1 MSSLHLEVV
10 ALWLIYAAA
19 CAAAVWLARR
29 LVGSFPTRIGVFI
42 ALAPLVFTGKAMLLG
57 RMYGPAD
64 LYYGHE
70 PWKRVAAEH
79 GIARMKNPILSDL
92 AFANLPW
99 RAAVREALVNGRFPF
114 WNRFVLAGNPLVATA
129 QAGVFH
135 PATWLGIVLPVS
147 LSWTFSCA
155 FTIFLALLCGFL
167 FFLDFRLRPLPALV
181 GAVAWGFS
189 TYVLFWD
196 GWSVGPSVAEL
207 PLLLLGLRRIAAGGG
222 SGIGITVVAL
232 LLSFTGGHPE
242 TFFHCVA
249 AGGVYF
255 LWELAGRRRNI
266 PRAAGSALAA
276 GFLALLL
283 AGPQLFPLL
292 EAIRNSAE
300 YRARR
305 SASVDQAQS
314 VSVREAAA
322 RLLPA
327 VLPFAHGIFGKSPV
341 QGERNDGSGMP
352 LGYAGAMLFPLA
364 AWGSLGRRQPPASA
378 EASAGKPELSS
389 AVAVAKAERGR
400 SIFLAF
406 LAAGLLLG
414 ASAPGLID
422 VLSRLPFFSL
432 ALNYRLVVLAAL
444 GLAGLA
450 AFGAQRICDE
460 ESWRGLAAA
469 SVGVL
474 ILLFAVFLG
483 SRGVFRERALP
494 DSFVRASFFWEV
506 LPVGLLAAAALLF
519 PRGRRIVLLAA
530 PLLLVAQRA
539 VEMHGIYP
547 TLRAGTLAPS
557 LPALA
562 TLPAE
567 GPYRIVAAGDVFR
580 PNGAALYGLEDARG
594 YESLI
599 LDRFADT
606 FALWSKPQFASFNRV
621 DDLASPFL
629 SFLNV
634 RYAIAPPDILVPALW
649 RERERG
655 REMAVLENSRV
666 LPRAFAPKTIRFEN
680 DRARML
686 AAMGAASD
694 FFETAWVRSR
704 ETGERANGPAEIS
717 IREIGPDLRV
727 TVSAPARV
735 FVATSLPDWPGWS
748 AEGLNGS
755 IALVTVNHAFVG
767 FWAGPGRETARF
779 HYRPA
784 SFLYG
789 LITFAIGLAAA
800 AAFGF
805 RARRS
810 SG

>member
-1 MSSLHLEVV
+1 
-10 ALWLIYAAA
+10 
-19 CAAAVWLARR
+19 
-29 LVGSFPTRIGVFI
+29 
-42 ALAPLVFTGKAMLLG
+42 
-57 RMYGPAD
+57 
-64 LYYGHE
+64 
-70 PWKRVAAEH
+70 
-79 GIARMKNPILSDL
+79 
-92 AFANLPW
+92 
-99 RAAVREALVNGRFPF
+99 
-114 WNRFVLAGNPLVATA
+114 
-129 QAGVFH
+129 
-135 PATWLGIVLPVS
+135 
-147 LSWTFSCA
+147 
-155 FTIFLALLCGFL
+155 
-167 FFLDFRLRPLPALV
+167 
-181 GAVAWGFS
+181 
-189 TYVLFWD
+189 
-196 GWSVGPSVAEL
+196 
-207 PLLLLGLRRIAAGGG
+207 
-222 SGIGITVVAL
+222 
-232 LLSFTGGHPE
+232 
-242 TFFHCVA
+242 
-249 AGGVYF
+249 
-255 LWELAGRRRNI
+255 
-266 PRAAGSALAA
+266 
-276 GFLALLL
+276 
-283 AGPQLFPLL
+283 
-292 EAIRNSAE
+292 
-300 YRARR
+300 
-305 SASVDQAQS
+305 
-314 VSVREAAA
+314 
-322 RLLPA
+322 
-327 VLPFAHGIFGKSPV
+327 
-341 QGERNDGSGMP
+341 MP

-364 AWGSLGRRQPPASA
+364 AWGLLGRRQPSASA
-378 EASAGKPELSS
+378 EASAGKPGLSS

-432 ALNYRLVVLAAL
+432 ALNYRLVVLTAL

-450 AFGAQRICDE
+450 AFGTQRICDE

-469 SVGVL
+469 SVGLLV
-474 ILLFAVFLG
+474 LLFAVFLG

-567 GPYRIVAAGDVFR
+567 GPYRIVATGDAFR

-634 RYAIAPPDILVPALW
+634 RFAIAPPDIPAPALW
-649 RERERG
+649 REREIG
-655 REMAVLENSRV
+655 REMAVLENPRV

-680 DRARML
+680 DRARVL

-694 FFETAWVRSR
+694 FSETAWVRSR
-704 ETGERANGPAEIS
+704 KTGERANGPAEIS

-727 TVSAPARV
+727 AVSAPARV

-748 AEGLNGS
+748 AEGVNGS

-789 LITFAIGLAAA
+789 LIAFAIGLAAA